1 MTKRKFNLRIFIK
14 VIVVAICLTGVTK
27 VVAQSNVQFPSPQNF
42 QMRLNYIMLDD
53 WGFCA
58 GEPVNGPYHCTNFE
72 WEEPNLSETE
82 SQLIGYRIYNYPS
95 MDELTEIPFNEGQI
109 IAQTVSIG
117 LEMGSGFV
125 GYTWITALYSEPDG
139 ESAPSNVEINLD
151 GLPLAINKNEIKTH
165 SIVYN
170 NQMKTI
176 EIIGIEN
183 ITSIDILG
191 IDGRFITASEL
202 NNIDVKYLTNGIY
215 IIKITTETG
224 KIISDK
230 LMIK

>member
-1 MTKRKFNLRIFIK
+1 MTKRIFNLK
-14 VIVVAICLTGVTK
+14 NVIAIAICLAGLAK

-42 QMRLNYIMLDD
+42 HTSVYYIK
-53 WGFCA
+53 WGESGFCA
-58 GEPVNGPYHCTNFE
+58 GESVIGPYHCTNFR

-82 SQLIGYRIYNYPS
+82 SQLMGYRIYYYPS
-95 MDELTEIPFNEGQI
+95 LEELTEIPFSEGQI
-109 IAQTVSIG
+109 ITQTVSIDIEIG
-117 LEMGSGFV
+117 DGFT
-125 GYTWITALYSEPDG
+125 GYAWVTAIYSEPDG
-139 ESAPSNVEINLD
+139 ESAPSNVKKFD
-151 GLPLAINKNEIKTH
+151 PLPLVINENENKTY

-183 ITSIDILG
+183 ITSIDIFG

-202 NNIDVKYLTNGIY
+202 NNIDVKHLTNGIY
-215 IIKITTETG
+215 IVKITTKTG

-230 LMIK
+230 LIIK

>member
-1 MTKRKFNLRIFIK
+1 MTKRKFNLRNFIK
-14 VIVVAICLTGVTK
+14 VITIAICLTGATK
-27 VVAQSNVQFPSPQNF
+27 VVAQNNVKFPSPQNF
-42 QMRLNYIMLDD
+42 QMRLNYIMLGD
-53 WGFCA
+53 WSVCA
-58 GEPVNGPYHCTNFE
+58 EEPVSGPYYCTNFR

-95 MDELTEIPFNEGQI
+95 MEELTEIPFSEGQI
-109 IAQTVSIG
+109 ITQTVNNS
-117 LEMGSGFV
+117 LEMGCGLE
-125 GYTWITALYSEPDG
+125 GYTWVTALYSEPDG
-139 ESAPSNVEINLD
+139 ESAPSNVEINLL
-151 GLPLAINKNEIKTH
+151 GLPIGINENETKTH

-183 ITSIDILG
+183 STSIDIFS
-191 IDGRFITASEL
+191 IDGRFITANEL

-230 LMIK
+230 LIIN